1 MSVELM
7 PLRPDSD
14 SNQIDV
20 KVEKVFESSDARI
33 IYFNFDHM
41 IESTGLVVGG
51 MQTAKDAFYILDSQ
65 KRILRIIE
73 SQ

>member
-41 IESTGLVVGG
+41 IE
-51 MQTAKDAFYILDSQ
+51 
-65 KRILRIIE
+65 
-73 SQ
+73 